1 MDFTVFVLG
10 DVSTFYNTLNS
21 VAMIFNAKGF
31 MTGVYLVG
39 GFIALISGIMFVIQK
54 GASEQFIPANG
65 PVGGLF
71 GFAMMVAC
79 CTIKADVKI
88 EDIYTGTVNKVDNV
102 PLVIAAPASLF
113 TTTMYG
119 LFEKINTAYQSTSG
133 SYMAVT
139 QNGFVTPL
147 KLLLTLR
154 KGVENVDPYLVA
166 SLKQYIIDCVPGST
180 TFSIADFQ
188 KSTNIVSYVLGHS
201 RGTGLTTYWDN
212 VNIGGSALSCQEAQT
227 KIALK
232 VDAFPSSAAAKQMIN
247 AGMKVKSPSGSA
259 YTPDDVSAAITNL
272 VPSLWSAAQS
282 ADDFMVNALFYNS
295 VVGTYN
301 CLDSVSDQNS
311 FNLCMT
317 SLTQQDEQFRSDA
330 AASGSFFAKIMTPTM
345 VFLQILFF
353 GFAPIVII
361 YSLFKGAGSLMMYV
375 KFLGFGIWTT
385 SWLPFSAVIQMYIQ
399 NDVAEKLTEF
409 TEAGLV
415 PSNMKAVYYDVLA
428 TRLGIASDM
437 LAATPLIS
445 AAMLG
450 LTAYGMVSLASRWSG
465 RDHNDEKLQSPDLV
479 KNGAHVDVAS
489 RNQYQSE
496 HSGSVN
502 NGLSLNGANW
512 NTADLKNTLST
523 STQSAFGSD
532 HSKRSESSS
541 AVEAS
546 LRQMS
551 SYKSGDSWT
560 DQRMQSL
567 DRQHS
572 NISQQAMKLGDSIGQ
587 ALGFTGKEMNSFK
600 EAFDAEV
607 GFSGIF
613 GGVSAG
619 IQNATGKDMT
629 KSQASTIASQFGSEI
644 SKNESDMSGWKASVA
659 DTFSHSTGREAATEN
674 ALGRRLSATTADT
687 QSSFNRFQQA
697 TSAEA
702 GVSANAKISEET
714 TGGNLTRSQQGM
726 QALNQAIA
734 GLSDSQ
740 RSEFNKK
747 FPELETRYAQQS
759 TGMVGARESAQLW
772 ALKSIGADT
781 EFANVISAMTGN
793 VVGGPSEGDAAKFQ
807 GVGGRAAQVSDNPA
821 GQVSRANIGN
831 PSTNV
836 PGVNPNQV
844 GPTGAPQPQEL
855 REVASGMDPYRSY
868 EDRETYVSSQMPS
881 SHAKAQEQ
889 MRAGKTALENADTT
903 LSPEQIR
910 DTMSVKPITNTMVG
924 VGQAEQ
930 QWEQENPKTAM
941 AVTAATMFVPGAG
954 WGGAAIKGTQAT
966 RAVLAARSAETA
978 LKAAEAGTEVAQ
990 AARVVN
996 AAGHEVPALLRGQG
1010 QASRVVNAEHVAEA
1024 AETAKAAAAT
1034 AKTAGREA
1042 AAATKLA
1049 GNVSVVPGMMIAS
1062 DHMADNYNADVAA
1075 NGKPER
1081 FEPGSSVRSMLQSD
1095 GATPGPQAQSGQ
1107 PLVTPMPA
1115 RADALAPLGG
1125 HAGNLMAAPGENTQ
1139 AAAHGQ
1145 PLVTPINANAEAP
1158 APAPAPIRQEA
1169 PHAQSSQPVAA
1180 AALAGG
1186 EGNAPIRQDAAP
1198 VQASQP
1204 VAAAALTSAEA
1215 QAPIRQDAAPVQASQ
1230 PVAAAALTGVEAAP
1244 ITGHA
1249 GELRAAPGEGLMTA
1263 GTSQNLMEPIGHA
1276 STAAHTGQLHMGSQP
1291 AMAESHTELQAG
1303 EMMTASG
1310 AGLMT
1315 AGAQSQAS
1323 AGLSAGEPQLSGSD
1337 NGSGSPYGEGMM
1349 GAADAYESPFSGGG
1363 KPAPVTRVMTLEN
1376 TVVTPEDKGDDD
1388 AKPPT
1393 TRGGKS

>member
-212 VNIGGSALSCQEAQT
+212 VNIAGSALSCQEAQI

-385 SWLPFSAVIQMYIQ
+385 SWLPFSAVVQMYIQ

-489 RNQYQSE
+489 RNQYQSA

-546 LRQMS
+546 LRQMA

-572 NISQQAMKLGDSIGQ
+572 TISQQAMKLGDSIGQ
-587 ALGFTGKEMNSFK
+587 SLGYTGKELNQFR
-600 EAFDAEV
+600 EAFDASV
-607 GFSGIF
+607 GFKGIF

-619 IQNATGKDMT
+619 ITNATGKEMSKD
-629 KSQASTIASQFGSEI
+629 QASKVASQFGTEI
-644 SKNESDMSGWKASVA
+644 SKNESDMSGWKAAVA

-674 ALGRRLSATTADT
+674 ALGRRLSATSADT

-697 TSAEA
+697 TSSEA

-714 TGGNLTRSQQGM
+714 TGGNLTRSPQGM

-793 VVGGPSEGDAAKFQ
+793 VVGGPSGGDAAKFQ

-868 EDRETYVSSQMPS
+868 EDRETYISSQMPS

-910 DTMSVKPITNTMVG
+910 DTLSTKPITNTMVG

-966 RAVLAARSAETA
+966 RAVLAARSAESA

-1010 QASRVVNAEHVAEA
+1010 QASRVVDAEHVAEA
-1024 AETAKAAAAT
+1024 AETAKTATAA

-1049 GNVSVVPGMMIAS
+1049 GNVSVVPGMMIAA

-1075 NGKPER
+1075 NGRPEHL
-1081 FEPGSSVRSMLQSD
+1081 EPGSSVRSMLQSEN
-1095 GATPGPQAQSGQ
+1095 APAQSGQ

-1115 RADALAPLGG
+1115 PADALAPLGG
-1125 HAGNLMAAPGENTQ
+1125 HAGNLMGAPGENTQ
-1139 AAAHGQ
+1139 AAAQGQ

-1158 APAPAPIRQEA
+1158 P
-1169 PHAQSSQPVAA
+1169 PVT
-1180 AALAGG
+1180 
-1186 EGNAPIRQDAAP
+1186 APIRQD
-1198 VQASQP
+1198 
-1204 VAAAALTSAEA
+1204 T
-1215 QAPIRQDAAPVQASQ
+1215 APVQASQ
-1230 PVAAAALTGVEAAP
+1230 PVAAAALTGAEAHAPIRQDAAP
-1244 ITGHA
+1244 VPASQPVTAAALTGAEAHPPIRQDAAPVPASQPVAAAALTGAEAHASIGGHA
-1249 GELRAAPGEGLMTA
+1249 GELRATPGAGLMTA
-1263 GTSQNLMEPIGHA
+1263 GADQNLMEPVENA
-1276 STAAHTGQLHMGSQP
+1276 ATSAHTNQLHVGSQP
-1291 AMAESHTELQAG
+1291 TLADAHADLQAG

-1310 AGLMT
+1310 AGLMS
-1315 AGAQSQAS
+1315 AGTQAQAS
-1323 AGLSAGEPQLSGSD
+1323 AGLSVGEPQLSGSD
-1337 NGSGSPYGEGMM
+1337 NGPGSPYGEGLM

-1363 KPAPVTRVMTLEN
+1363 KPAPITRVMTLEN

-1393 TRGGKS
+1393 ARGGKS

>member
-1 MDFTVFVLG
+1 MDFTVYVLG

-21 VAMIFNAKGF
+21 VAMVFNAKGF

-79 CTIKADVKI
+79 CTITADVKI

-166 SLKQYIIDCVPGST
+166 SLKQYVIDCVPGST
-180 TFSIADFQ
+180 TFSIEDFQ
-188 KSTNIVSYVLGHS
+188 QSTNIVSYVLGHS
-201 RGTGLTTYWDN
+201 RGSGLTTYWDN
-212 VNIGGSALSCQEAQT
+212 VNIGGKALSCPEAQT
-227 KIALK
+227 TLSAK
-232 VDAFPSSAAAKQMIN
+232 VDAFPSSANAKKMIN
-247 AGMKVKSPSGSA
+247 AGMKDKSPSGSA
-259 YTPDDVSAAITNL
+259 YTPDDVMAAITNL
-272 VPSLWSAAQS
+272 VPSLWSSAQS
-282 ADDFMVNALFYNS
+282 ADDFMVNALFFNS
-295 VVGTYN
+295 IVGTYN
-301 CLDSVSDQNS
+301 CLDSISDQNS

-330 AASGSFFAKIMTPTM
+330 AASGSFFAKMMIPTM

-399 NDVAEKLTEF
+399 NDVAEKMAEF
-409 TEAGLV
+409 TEKGLV
-415 PSNMKAVYYDVLA
+415 PSNLKAVYYDVLA
-428 TRLGIASDM
+428 TRLGTASDM

-465 RDHNDEKLQSPDLV
+465 RDHNDEKLQSPDIL
-479 KNGAHVDVAS
+479 KNGPHVDVAS

-496 HSGSVN
+496 HSGSVK
-502 NGLSLNGANW
+502 NGLSLNGATW
-512 NTADLKNTLST
+512 SKADLKNTLST

-541 AVEAS
+541 AVEAA
-546 LRQMS
+546 LRQMYS
-551 SYKSGDSWT
+551 HKSGDSWT

-567 DRQHS
+567 DRQHT

-587 ALGFTGKEMNSFK
+587 SLGFSGKELSQFR
-600 EAFDAEV
+600 EAFDAKV
-607 GFSGIF
+607 GISGIF

-619 IQNATGKDMT
+619 IQNATAKEMT
-629 KSQASTIASQFGSEI
+629 KAQASTIASQFGAEI
-644 SKNESDMSGWKASVA
+644 SKNESDMSGWKAAVA
-659 DTFSHSTGREAATEN
+659 STFSHSTGREAATEN

-702 GVSANAKISEET
+702 GVSANVQISEET
-714 TGGNLTRSQQGM
+714 TGGNLTRSPQGM

-740 RSEFNKK
+740 RSAFNQK
-747 FPELETRYAQQS
+747 FPELETRYAQNS

-772 ALKSIGADT
+772 ALKSIGAET

-793 VVGGPSEGDAAKFQ
+793 VVGGPTEGDAGKFK
-807 GVGGRAAQVSDNPA
+807 GVGGKAAQVSDNPA
-821 GQVSRANIGN
+821 GPVSRANIGN
-831 PSTNV
+831 PSMNV
-836 PGVNPNQV
+836 PGVNPDQI
-844 GPTGAPQPQEL
+844 GPTGAPQQSEL
-855 REVASGMDPYRSY
+855 REVSSGMDPYRSY
-868 EDRETYVSSQMPS
+868 EDRETYVSSQLPS
-881 SHAKAQEQ
+881 SHAKSQEQ
-889 MRAGKTALENADTT
+889 MRAGKTAIENSDPTI
-903 LSPEQIR
+903 SPEQIR
-910 DTMSVKPITNTMVG
+910 DTMSTKPITNTMVG

-941 AVTAATMFVPGAG
+941 AVTAATMLVPGAG
-954 WGGAAIKGTQAT
+954 WGGAALKGVQAG
-966 RAVLAARSAETA
+966 RAAMAARGAATA
-978 LKAAEAGTEVAQ
+978 LKTAEAGTEVAQ

-1024 AETAKAAAAT
+1024 AKTAKDATTAAR
-1034 AKTAGREA
+1034 TAGREFTG
-1042 AAATKLA
+1042 ATKLA

-1062 DHMADNYNADVAA
+1062 DQMADSYNADVAA

-1081 FEPGSSVRSMLQSD
+1081 YEPGSSVRSVLQSE
-1095 GATPGPQAQSGQ
+1095 AAPAQSGQ
-1107 PLVTPMPA
+1107 PLVAPMPA
-1115 RADALAPLGG
+1115 PADALAPLGG
-1125 HAGNLMAAPGENTQ
+1125 HAGNLMAAPGEN
-1139 AAAHGQ
+1139 GQ
-1145 PLVTPINANAEAP
+1145 SPALGQSLVTPMNTNAEAGDLMTG
-1158 APAPAPIRQEA
+1158 
-1169 PHAQSSQPVAA
+1169 S
-1180 AALAGG
+1180 GG
-1186 EGNAPIRQDAAP
+1186 
-1198 VQASQP
+1198 
-1204 VAAAALTSAEA
+1204 
-1215 QAPIRQDAAPVQASQ
+1215 
-1230 PVAAAALTGVEAAP
+1230 
-1244 ITGHA
+1244 
-1249 GELRAAPGEGLMTA
+1249 GLMTA
-1263 GTSQNLMEPIGHA
+1263 GP
-1276 STAAHTGQLHMGSQP
+1276 
-1291 AMAESHTELQAG
+1291 
-1303 EMMTASG
+1303 
-1310 AGLMT
+1310 
-1315 AGAQSQAS
+1315 QSPAS
-1323 AGLSAGEPQLSGSD
+1323 AGLSAGEPQQAASESGQ
-1337 NGSGSPYGEGMM
+1337 GSPYGEGMM
-1349 GAADAYESPFSGGG
+1349 GAADAYQSPFSGGE
-1363 KPAPVTRVMTLEN
+1363 KPAPATRVMTLQN
-1376 TVVTPEDKGDDD
+1376 TVVGPEDKGDGD

-1393 TRGGKS
+1393 TRGGSH

>member
-1 MDFTVFVLG
+1 MDFTVYVLG

-21 VAMIFNAKGF
+21 VAMVFNAKGF

-79 CTIKADVKI
+79 CTITADVKI

-166 SLKQYIIDCVPGST
+166 SLKQYVIDCVPGST
-180 TFSIADFQ
+180 TFSIENFQ
-188 KSTNIVSYVLGHS
+188 QSTNIVSYVLDNS
-201 RGTGLTTYWDN
+201 RGSGLTTYWDN
-212 VNIGGSALSCQEAQT
+212 VNIGGKALSCPEAQT
-227 KIALK
+227 ILSAK
-232 VDAFPSSAAAKQMIN
+232 VDAFPSSANAKKMIN
-247 AGMKVKSPSGSA
+247 AGMKDKSPSGSK
-259 YTPDDVSAAITNL
+259 YTPDDVMAAITNL
-272 VPSLWSAAQS
+272 VPSLWSSAQS
-282 ADDFMVNALFYNS
+282 ADDFMVNALFFNS
-295 VVGTYN
+295 IVGTYN
-301 CLDSVSDQNS
+301 CLDSISDQNS

-330 AASGSFFAKIMTPTM
+330 AASGSFFAKIMMPTM

-399 NDVAEKLTEF
+399 NDVAEKLNEF
-409 TEAGLV
+409 TEQGLV
-415 PSNMKAVYYDVLA
+415 PSNLKAVYYDVLA

-465 RDHNDEKLQSPDLV
+465 RDHNDEKLQSPDIL

-496 HSGSVN
+496 HSGSVK
-502 NGLSLNGANW
+502 NGLGATGAYW
-512 NTADLKNTLST
+512 NTAGVKNELST
-523 STQSAFGSD
+523 ALQSAFGSD

-567 DRQHS
+567 DRAHT
-572 NISQQAMKLGDSIGQ
+572 NITQQALKTGDSI
-587 ALGFTGKEMNSFK
+587 ADSLGFTGQQKD
-600 EAFDAEV
+600 AFRQEFAANV
-607 GFSGIF
+607 GFSGLF
-613 GGVSAG
+613 GGVKAG
-619 IQNATGKDMT
+619 IANATGKEMT
-629 KSQASTIASQFGSEI
+629 KDQATKVASQFGAEI

-659 DTFSHSTGREAATEN
+659 DAFSHSTGREAATEN
-674 ALGRRLSATTADT
+674 ALGRRLSSTTADT

-697 TSAEA
+697 TSAVA
-702 GVSANAKISEET
+702 GVSANALISEET
-714 TGGNLTRSQQGM
+714 TGGNLSRSPQGL
-726 QALNQAIA
+726 QALNSAIA

-740 RSEFNKK
+740 RAAFNQK
-747 FPELETRYAQQS
+747 FPELETRYNQQS
-759 TGMVGARESAQLW
+759 VGMVGAREAAQMW
-772 ALKSIGADT
+772 ALKAIGADT
-781 EFANVISAMTGN
+781 EFANVVSAMTGN
-793 VVGGPSEGDAAKFQ
+793 VVGGPAEGNAAKFA
-807 GVGGRAAQVSDNPA
+807 GVGGRANQVADNP
-821 GQVSRANIGN
+821 GGPISGANIGT
-831 PSTNV
+831 PSLNV
-836 PGVNPNQV
+836 AGVNPNQV

-855 REVASGMDPYRSY
+855 KEAASGMDPYRSY
-868 EDRETYVSSQMPS
+868 EDRETFIGSQLPS
-881 SHAKAQEQ
+881 SYSKGQEQ
-889 MRAGKTALENADTT
+889 IRAAKTAAQNADTT
-903 LSPEQIR
+903 IAPEQIR
-910 DTMSVKPITNTMVG
+910 DTMSIDPIKNTLVG
-924 VGQAEQ
+924 AGQAEQ

-954 WGGAAIKGTQAT
+954 WGGAVFKGAQAG
-966 RAVLAARSAETA
+966 RAAMAARGAATA
-978 LKAAEAGTEVAQ
+978 LKTAEAGTEVAQ

-1010 QASRVVNAEHVAEA
+1010 QASRVVHAEHVAEA
-1024 AETAKAAAAT
+1024 AKTAKDATAAAS
-1034 AKTAGREA
+1034 TAGREFA
-1042 AAATKLA
+1042 GATKLA
-1049 GNVSVVPGMMIAS
+1049 GNVSVVPGMMIAA
-1062 DHMADNYNADVAA
+1062 DKMADSYNADVAS

-1081 FEPGSSVRSMLQSD
+1081 YEPGSSVRSALQSE
-1095 GATPGPQAQSGQ
+1095 AAPAQSGQ
-1107 PLVTPMPA
+1107 PLVAPMPA
-1115 RADALAPLGG
+1115 PADALAPLGG
-1125 HAGNLMAAPGENTQ
+1125 HAGNLMAAPGENAQ
-1139 AAAHGQ
+1139 APALGQ
-1145 PLVTPINANAEAP
+1145 PLVTPMNTNAEAGDLMTG
-1158 APAPAPIRQEA
+1158 
-1169 PHAQSSQPVAA
+1169 S
-1180 AALAGG
+1180 GG
-1186 EGNAPIRQDAAP
+1186 
-1198 VQASQP
+1198 
-1204 VAAAALTSAEA
+1204 
-1215 QAPIRQDAAPVQASQ
+1215 
-1230 PVAAAALTGVEAAP
+1230 
-1244 ITGHA
+1244 
-1249 GELRAAPGEGLMTA
+1249 GLMTA
-1263 GTSQNLMEPIGHA
+1263 G
-1276 STAAHTGQLHMGSQP
+1276 GQS
-1291 AMAESHTELQAG
+1291 AT
-1303 EMMTASG
+1303 
-1310 AGLMT
+1310 
-1315 AGAQSQAS
+1315 S
-1323 AGLSAGEPQLSGSD
+1323 AGLSAGEPQPAVSE
-1337 NGSGSPYGEGMM
+1337 NGQGSPYGEGMM
-1349 GAADAYESPFSGGG
+1349 GAADAYQSPFSGGE
-1363 KPAPVTRVMTLEN
+1363 KPAPATRVMTLQN
-1376 TVVTPEDKGDDD
+1376 TVVGPDDKGDGDTT
-1388 AKPPT
+1388 PPT
-1393 TRGGKS
+1393 TRGGSH

>member
-541 AVEAS
+541 AVEAT

-551 SYKSGDSWT
+551 SYKSGDIWT

-600 EAFDAEV
+600 EAFDAKV

-1125 HAGNLMAAPGENTQ
+1125 HAGNLMAAPGENSQ

-1145 PLVTPINANAEAP
+1145 PLVTPMNANAEAP
-1158 APAPAPIRQEA
+1158 ATGSAPIRQDA
-1169 PHAQSSQPVAA
+1169 PHAQSSQPVAAA

-1186 EGNAPIRQDAAP
+1186 EGNAPIRH
-1198 VQASQP
+1198 
-1204 VAAAALTSAEA
+1204 
-1215 QAPIRQDAAPVQASQ
+1215 DAAPVQASQ
-1230 PVAAAALTGVEAAP
+1230 PVAAAALTGAEAHAP

-1249 GELRAAPGEGLMTA
+1249 GEIRAAPGEGLMTA

-1276 STAAHTGQLHMGSQP
+1276 ATSAHTGQLHLGSQP
-1291 AMAESHTELQAG
+1291 AIAESHADLQAG

-1337 NGSGSPYGEGMM
+1337 NGPGSPYGEGMM